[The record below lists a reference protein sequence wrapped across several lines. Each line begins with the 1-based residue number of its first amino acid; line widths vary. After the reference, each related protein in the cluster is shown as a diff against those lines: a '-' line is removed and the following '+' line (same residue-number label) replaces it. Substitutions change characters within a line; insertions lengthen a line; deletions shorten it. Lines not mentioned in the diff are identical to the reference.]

1 MVVALSLIVFL
12 KKIIKMDIGL
22 VHLHNFLRW
31 VILILLIASTVKSF
45 IGWKSKKLFSPADK
59 KMWLFTMIAS
69 HITLLLGLY
78 QLVAGRYGILKG
90 FTGEGSFMKN
100 KFYRFFWLEHPT
112 LMILS
117 IVMITLGHGM
127 AKKSVSDEEKY
138 KKAFIFFVI
147 AFIFIMLAMPWPF
160 REIVGRPL
168 FPGMKQ

>member
-1 MVVALSLIVFL
+1 MAVALSLIVFL

-31 VILILLIASTVKSF
+31 VILILLIASIVKSF

-90 FTGEGSFMKN
+90 FPGEKGPPGEKGDRGKKGEDGLFIIPVPENTS
-100 KFYRFFWLEHPT
+100 YSR
-112 LMILS
+112 LS
-117 IVMITLGHGM
+117 
-127 AKKSVSDEEKY
+127 
-138 KKAFIFFVI
+138 
-147 AFIFIMLAMPWPF
+147 
-160 REIVGRPL
+160 
-168 FPGMKQ
+168 